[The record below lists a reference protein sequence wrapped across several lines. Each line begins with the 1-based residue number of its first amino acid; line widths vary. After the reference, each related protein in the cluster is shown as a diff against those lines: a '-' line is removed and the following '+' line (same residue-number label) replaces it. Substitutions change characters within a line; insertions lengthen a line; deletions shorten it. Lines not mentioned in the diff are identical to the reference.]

1 MENEAE
7 KGGFELL
14 VVTVSGDT
22 ELDSVIEEHESRGW
36 AVERIVPAREA
47 GTYEYRIFFR
57 RDSNKP
63 HSGVCSSRPQ

>member
-14 VVTVSGDT
+14 IVTVVGSPG
-22 ELDSVIEEHESRGW
+22 LDSVIKEHESRGW
-36 AVERIVPAREA
+36 AVERIVPAREG

-57 RDSNKP
+57 RNSNEL
-63 HSGVCSSRPQ
+63 HFQAGS